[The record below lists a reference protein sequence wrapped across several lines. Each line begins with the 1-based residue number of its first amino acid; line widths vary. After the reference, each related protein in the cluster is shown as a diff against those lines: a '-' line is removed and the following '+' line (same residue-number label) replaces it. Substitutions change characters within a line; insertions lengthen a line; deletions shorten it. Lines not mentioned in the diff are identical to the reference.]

1 MMCKYLGA
9 AALAAMML
17 SPAVIRADDHDKDHD
32 RDRVKV
38 ERYYD
43 TRGHDYHEWNEAE
56 QRAYRHWLEQ
66 ERHEQYRDWKHANKH
81 DREAYWEWRHAH
93 PDWHE

>member
-1 MMCKYLGA
+1 MMRKYLGA
-9 AALAAMML
+9 AALAAVML
-17 SPAVIRADDHDKDHD
+17 SPAIIRADDHDKDD

-56 QRAYRHWLEQ
+56 QRAYRHWMEQ